1 MESGPDPAGDRAKA
15 ELNKRAYA
23 AARRSVQKHG
33 PELAPESY
41 EIVQQWL
48 DKLSQSHEEEDP
60 ETAEDRKQKFQQ
72 VRLAA
77 ADMQQIAL
85 AAASQELQRA
95 RRERKYNPADVDA
108 VRADLD
114 RLIVAGRRNAL
125 MSPRDVYREAKK

>member
-1 MESGPDPAGDRAKA
+1 MRGHEVAGDGVRG
-15 ELNKRAYA
+15 
-23 AARRSVQKHG
+23 V
-33 PELAPESY
+33 
-41 EIVQQWL
+41 
-48 DKLSQSHEEEDP
+48 HEEEDP

-85 AAASQELQRA
+85 SAASQELQRA

-125 MSPRDVYREAKK
+125 MSPREVYREAKK

>member
-1 MESGPDPAGDRAKA
+1 MCIRDR
-15 ELNKRAYA
+15 
-23 AARRSVQKHG
+23 
-33 PELAPESY
+33 
-41 EIVQQWL
+41 
-48 DKLSQSHEEEDP
+48 
-60 ETAEDRKQKFQQ
+60 TAEDRKQKFQQ